1 MLKLLHNLRRRE
13 WTMAAACAVLILGQI
28 YFDLSL
34 PDYMSDLT
42 VLIKTPDST
51 LADILHTGLE
61 MLGCTLASAVLC
73 VICGYLTA
81 KVAAGFSFSVREAV
95 FRKIA
100 DFGQQEMMAF
110 SIPSLINRTT
120 NDITQVQMLT
130 AMGLQILI
138 KSPIMAV
145 WAIIKIVGKSWTLS
159 AITAGFVAALLVM
172 MVVIIGVVVPRF
184 RRVQKLTDRINLV
197 ARENLNGINVVHA
210 YNAEDY
216 QNAKFQRGNEELMHT
231 QLFNQ
236 RAFAFLMPGV
246 TLAMNALSLV
256 IYWVG
261 ASIVNGVSA
270 ADTAARLATFSN
282 IVVFGTYATYVIMSI
297 MMMVMIIMLIPAA
310 QVSAQRINEVL
321 ETRNSLTQ
329 GTRTDAPEAGTV
341 EFRDVS
347 FHYPSSDKN
356 VLEHI
361 SFTARRGE
369 TVAFIGAT
377 GSGKTTLVSLA
388 ARFYDATEG
397 QVLVDGVDVRDY
409 TFDALYDRV
418 GYMTQ
423 KAVLFS
429 GDIRSN
435 VLFGASRGG
444 NSDEDVQKALDLA
457 QASEFV
463 DRMPGGIRAPIAE
476 GGTNVS
482 GGQKQRLSIARALAR
497 RPEILVFDDSFSAL
511 DYRTDAKLRAGLD
524 RELKDT
530 TRLIVAQRIGTIRN
544 ADKIIVL
551 DEGKMVGM
559 GTHKELMQ
567 TCPVYQEIARSQL
580 SREELGA

>member
-110 SIPSLINRTT
+110 SVPSLINRTT

-482 GGQKQRLSIARALAR
+482 GGQKQRISIARALAR

-559 GTHKELMQ
+559 GTHRELMQ

>member
-524 RELKDT
+524 RDLKDT

-559 GTHKELMQ
+559 GTHRELMQ

>member
-51 LADILHTGLE
+51 LVDILHTGLE

-95 FRKIA
+95 FRKIT

-236 RAFAFLMPGV
+236 RAFAFLMPDV

-429 GDIRSN
+429 GDVRSN

-524 RELKDT
+524 RDLKDT

-559 GTHKELMQ
+559 GTHRELMQ

>member
-110 SIPSLINRTT
+110 SVPSLINRTT

-429 GDIRSN
+429 GDVRSN

-482 GGQKQRLSIARALAR
+482 GGQKQRISIARALAR

-559 GTHKELMQ
+559 GTHRELMQ

>member
-110 SIPSLINRTT
+110 SVPSLINRTT

-444 NSDEDVQKALDLA
+444 NSDGDVQKALDLA

-559 GTHKELMQ
+559 GTHRELMQ
-567 TCPVYQEIARSQL
+567 PCPVYQEIARSQL
-580 SREELGA
+580 SLEEHGA